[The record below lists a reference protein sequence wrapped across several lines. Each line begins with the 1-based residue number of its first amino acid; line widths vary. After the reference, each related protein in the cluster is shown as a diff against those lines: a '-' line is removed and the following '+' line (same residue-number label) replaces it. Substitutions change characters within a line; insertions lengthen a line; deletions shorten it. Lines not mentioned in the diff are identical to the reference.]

1 MLRQMPRPRR
11 PRPPE
16 RVRVFSIRLIAA
28 DSDGPGCAR
37 SCLRNHHT
45 TLLTGLS
52 VSNSAGIP
60 PEFILAIKGEGFETT
75 CRVIAQDRQ
84 NLEVAF

>member
-1 MLRQMPRPRR
+1 MAAMDTEQRGAQRR
-11 PRPPE
+11 TTLKGGKI
-16 RVRVFSIRLIAA
+16 VFNAGRSTIDCTIKSLGA
-28 DSDGPGCAR
+28 DSA
-37 SCLRNHHT
+37 
-45 TLLTGLS
+45 GLS